1 MTRASKRK
9 SDNQTSAPVKTA
21 RVDSV
26 RSGISRPAQLFTF
39 ISLFCKDFQ
48 SLFFVLPVFVCSFL
62 WGLIK
67 PFVLGY
73 SLSVSLDS

>member
-26 RSGISRPAQLFTF
+26 RSGISQPAQLFTF
-39 ISLFCKDFQ
+39 ISLFCKDF
-48 SLFFVLPVFVCSFL
+48 
-62 WGLIK
+62 
-67 PFVLGY
+67 
-73 SLSVSLDS
+73 